1 MSKTDLPLDEVS
13 IEELF
18 FGTTKREFEIP
29 IYQRNYAWEK
39 EEITALVQD
48 IYDSYQKESSR
59 PYYIGTLVSYHK
71 GDDVYEIIDGQQRL
85 TTIRILMAVLDIEP
99 GNRLTYRARKKSDE
113 TLRKIPHFE
122 NVEEKDEGI
131 INGFKFAHTEIED
144 LISPRERSGFK
155 AYFLRNVH
163 LVHYRVPKDVDLNHY
178 FEIMN
183 SRGEQ
188 LEKHEIVKAQL
199 MEKLDSDE
207 ERELFNVIWE
217 SCSGMSVYIQQ
228 NLNGIAP
235 ELVFGNDLKDFAKS
249 SFNELLA
256 LYRETKRDSAVAR
269 RRVSISGILDN
280 ISRSEWKSVDAES
293 DVKDAFL
300 PIIDFSNFLLVVLKI
315 LRMGETDFSPVEF
328 TLDDKELLDE
338 FRNAK
343 MDAEKVRMFAFLLL
357 KSKYLLDNYIVHHS
371 KEEDTLESNPWK
383 LQVWQ
388 KDRENKKGL
397 LKNLVDHG
405 NQSLQDNLVNL
416 LSMFEVTFTARQRK
430 NYLFYC
436 LLYLHQHPNRDPADY
451 ADFVE
456 ELADRYFFGVYM
468 DPTKLNEKNRP
479 IPGGFDMTVLD
490 EGEFSVAPIPVGE
503 KEQFEAIYGDGSE
516 ASRGVPLYIFN
527 YLDYKIWKLYD
538 QEMRGERSK
547 EGNPERKA
555 FFAKLG
561 CNDFGLKVFDLF
573 YFSRTRR
580 SLEHYY
586 PRAMAT
592 GKEGVLNSD
601 QINCLGNYA
610 MIGSEANS
618 SGSNWSPKTKLDHY
632 LDSSRKISQISVASL
647 KFMIMMTICDER
659 GKWEFEEIKEHQEKM
674 LELLFE
680 V

>member
-1 MSKTDLPLDEVS
+1 MNKNELPLGEVS

-18 FGTTKREFEIP
+18 FSNDKRVFEIP

-39 EEITALVQD
+39 EEISALIQD
-48 IYDSYQKESSR
+48 IHDSYHKDSSR

-71 GDDVYEIIDGQQRL
+71 GDNVFEIIDGQQRL
-85 TTIRILMAVLDIEP
+85 TTIRILLSVLGIMP
-99 GNRLTYRARKKSDE
+99 GNQLTYRARKKSDD
-113 TLRKIPHFE
+113 TLKKIPNCE
-122 NVEEKDEGI
+122 DVEEKDEGI
-131 INGFKFAHTEIED
+131 INGYKYAQTEIED
-144 LISPRERSGFK
+144 LISPKEKSGFI

-199 MEKLDSDE
+199 MEKLESDE
-207 ERELFNVIWE
+207 ERELFNIIWE

-228 NLNGIAP
+228 NMNGIAP
-235 ELVFGNDLKDFAKS
+235 EQIFGSDLKEFATTSFDEILAIYRDAKKDSDTKQRRISLSEIIANINKS
-249 SFNELLA
+249 
-256 LYRETKRDSAVAR
+256 D
-269 RRVSISGILDN
+269 
-280 ISRSEWKSVDAES
+280 WKGLEDAPE
-293 DVKDAFL
+293 VKDTFL
-300 PIIDFSNFLLVVLKI
+300 PIIDFPNFLLVVLKI
-315 LRMGETDFSPVEF
+315 LRMNEEDFSPVDF
-328 TLDDKELLDE
+328 ILDDKELLDE
-338 FRNAK
+338 FRKAK
-343 MDAEKVRMFAFLLL
+343 MNAEKVRQFAFVLL

-388 KDRENKKGL
+388 KDKENKKGL

-405 NQSLQDNLVNL
+405 SQSLQDKLVNL

-436 LLYLHQHPNRDPADY
+436 LLYLHQHPDRNPAVY

-468 DPTKLNEKNRP
+468 DPSKLNEKNRP

-490 EGEFSVAPIPVGE
+490 EGEFSVAPIPIGD
-503 KEQFEAIYGDGSE
+503 KEQFETIYGDGSE

-659 GKWEFEEIKEHQEKM
+659 GKWEFEEIKEHQRKM
-674 LELLFE
+674 IQLLF
-680 V
+680 